1 MKPPTDRPE
10 MVHGSWRFR
19 LGATVLVAS
28 FLAPALIP
36 VVNASSLPSGWKL
49 ALAGALAAGIPEVGM
64 LLAVAIMGKEGFA
77 RFKKTLGRR
86 LGPFAPPQTVSATRY
101 RIGLVLF
108 CAPLLLAWAGPYV
121 GGHLP
126 GYQSHPLA
134 WAIGGDLLLLVGLF
148 VLGGDF
154 WDKLRGL
161 FVHGARTQ
169 LPVRSAT
176 VRT

>member
-1 MKPPTDRPE
+1 MAEGT
-10 MVHGSWRFR
+10 WRLR
-19 LGATVLVAS
+19 LGATVLVVS

-49 ALAGALAAGIPEVGM
+49 TLAGALAAGIPEFGM

-77 RFKKTLGRR
+77 RFKRGLGRR
-86 LGPFAPPQTVSATRY
+86 LGNLAPPQTVSATRY
-101 RIGLVLF
+101 RVGLVLF
-108 CAPLLLAWAGPYV
+108 CAPLLLAWAGPYL

-126 GYQSHPLA
+126 GYQSHPIA
-134 WAIGGDLLLLVGLF
+134 WAIGGDLLLLTGLF

-161 FVHGARTQ
+161 FVHGARVQ
-169 LPVRSAT
+169 LSGRDGAAD
-176 VRT
+176 